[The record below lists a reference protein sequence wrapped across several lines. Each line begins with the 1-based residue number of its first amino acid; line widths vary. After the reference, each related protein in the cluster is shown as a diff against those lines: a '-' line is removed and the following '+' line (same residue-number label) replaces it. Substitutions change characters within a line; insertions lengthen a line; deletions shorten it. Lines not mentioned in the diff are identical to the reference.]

1 MTKKRELKEA
11 IVDTEQEIEALEKK
25 LFRSQTALLLDIID
39 GKQPEKKEVEF
50 FKMYANLIEQSR
62 KRLLQ
67 ETAEYNSDNRK
78 SEEY

>member
-67 ETAEYNSDNRK
+67 YTAEYNSDNRK
-78 SEEY
+78 SDEY